1 MPDETIEQV
10 QERMAWLEKHLS
22 ELDEVVQTMAEE
34 LRALRAEVAALRERP
49 GDPDGNPGGWEV
61 PPHY

>member
-1 MPDETIEQV
+1 MSESPLETV
-10 QERMAWLEKHLS
+10 QERVAWLEKYVS
-22 ELDEVVQTMAEE
+22 ELDEVVRTMADE
-34 LRALRAEVAALRERP
+34 LRALRAEVASLREPP